1 MEDTER
7 PLRKGDDDKFLISHV
22 IMTILTCFE
31 ISKYFSDFL
40 CASPPP
46 IEII

>member
-31 ISKYFSDFL
+31 ISKYFSFKSH
-40 CASPPP
+40 SPPLQS
-46 IEII
+46 